1 MKIMMVDDHD
11 LVREG
16 LRHLLESEPGWQ
28 VVGECRRAGDCL
40 EALAG
45 CSPDL
50 VLVDLNLPDGS
61 GLDLLVRIREQYPQ
75 LPALVLSSSEEIDTV
90 VEAMRAGAGGYL
102 VKSARREEMLS
113 AVRTVADGGAYLHP
127 RVAPAVLQ
135 QLREGPAR
143 KNGELDLTSR
153 EQAVVSQVSQGRSN
167 AEIAERLMVSLGTVK
182 NDLTLIFR
190 KLGVRDRTQ
199 LMAEVARRGLDL
211 GSL

>member
-1 MKIMMVDDHD
+1 MVVDDHD

-28 VVGECRRAGDCL
+28 VVGECQRAGDCL
-40 EALAG
+40 EALAR

-61 GLDLLVRIREQYPQ
+61 GLELLGQIQERFAKVPT
-75 LPALVLSSSEEIDTV
+75 LVLSSSEEIDTV
-90 VEAMRAGAGGYL
+90 VKAMRAGASGYL
-102 VKSARREEMLS
+102 VKSARREEMIS

-127 RVAPAVLQ
+127 RVAPAVLL

-143 KNGELDLTSR
+143 KNSETALTSR
-153 EQAVVSQVSQGRSN
+153 EHGVVRHVSQGLSN
-167 AEIAERLMVSLGTVK
+167 AEIAELLMVSLGTVK

-199 LMAEVARRGLDL
+199 LIAEAARRGLEFL
-211 GSL
+211 PP